1 MTSTESSG
9 GRVRA
14 RDLGI
19 PFSGVPGP
27 LNAITDVAGVEV
39 GHVTLNF
46 GAGRLEVGKGPVR
59 TGVTAILPR
68 GRTDPRL
75 VFGGSFVL
83 SGTGELTGLAYLEER
98 GFIEGPVMITN
109 SHSVGTVC
117 EATVQWM
124 LRHGW
129 EFDATIP
136 IVGETYDGFFSDING
151 GHIRGEHVWQALDG
165 ARGGTVPEGN
175 VGGGTGMMCY
185 EFKGGI
191 GTSSRRVPA
200 EEGGYC
206 VGVLVQA
213 NYGARSHLRIA
224 GLPIGLTLKEDMPC
238 YTDAKLRP
246 PNARY
251 AVCSEAHPKGVREG
265 REGSIIVVVATDAPL
280 LPHQLRRLAKR
291 PALGIGRLGGV
302 AASWSGDIF
311 IAFSTANADAGQ
323 SDAATGKAT
332 EVTLYPN
339 RALTPLFEAAID
351 ATEEAI
357 VNALIAAET
366 CTGRDGLRLSA
377 LPHARVRDILRTHH
391 LLVL

>member
-1 MTSTESSG
+1 MK
-9 GRVRA
+9 RVRA

-19 PFSGVPGP
+19 PFSGMTGP
-27 LNAITDVAGVEV
+27 FNAITDVAGVEV
-39 GHVTLNF
+39 GHATLVS
-46 GAGRLEVGKGPVR
+46 GEGRLEVGKGPVR
-59 TGVTAILPR
+59 TGVTSVLPR
-68 GRTDPRL
+68 GRSDPRL

-165 ARGGTVPEGN
+165 ARGGVLPEGN

-191 GTSSRRVPA
+191 GTSSRRVA
-200 EEGGYC
+200 TEEGGYC

-213 NYGARSHLRIA
+213 NFGARSQLRIA
-224 GLPIGLTLKEDMPC
+224 GLTVGLTLQENMPC
-238 YTDAKLRP
+238 YTDASLRP

-251 AVCSEAHPKGVREG
+251 GVCGGASPQGPPEG

-323 SDAATGKAT
+323 SDSAVGKSAQA
-332 EVTLYPN
+332 TLYPN

-351 ATEEAI
+351 ATEEAV
-357 VNALIAAET
+357 VNALVAAET

-377 LPHARVRDILRTHH
+377 LPHTRVQQILRAHN
-391 LLVL
+391 LLTI